1 MQVLF
6 DLFLLLARFSLPVI
20 TVLFVFC
27 CAKKLLKKSP
37 TIPIASIRVDG
48 MRELFDVNGC
58 ECILGRSRICDIRL
72 NLATVSRRHAVLT
85 FSKDYGFK
93 INTVNGKKGKIDRDI
108 YYIRVR
114 AADADRVREILRRNG
129 ITAGIDEDLMT
140 DAALKKRHS
149 YI

>member
-1 MQVLF
+1 MLPAANMIRTALRRPCAWVDSTLPRGYSRCIR
-6 DLFLLLARFSLPVI
+6 LLYERELVI
-20 TVLFVFC
+20 AWTEIRD
-27 CAKKLLKKSP
+27 LLKKEGVAGIS
-37 TIPIASIRVDG
+37 AGHYLQESVMAG
-48 MRELFDVNGC
+48 GC
-58 ECILGRSRICDIRL
+58 GAKLDPRD
-72 NLATVSRRHAVLT
+72 
-85 FSKDYGFK
+85 F
-93 INTVNGKKGKIDRDI
+93 GKKGKIDRDI

>member
-1 MQVLF
+1 MF
-6 DLFLLLARFSLPVI
+6 E
-20 TVLFVFC
+20 
-27 CAKKLLKKSP
+27 KKIEIFKKKDREAWTEIRDLLKKEGVAGIS
-37 TIPIASIRVDG
+37 AGHYLQESVMAG
-48 MRELFDVNGC
+48 GC
-58 ECILGRSRICDIRL
+58 GD
-72 NLATVSRRHAVLT
+72 
-85 FSKDYGFK
+85 F
-93 INTVNGKKGKIDRDI
+93 GKKGKIDRDI

>member
-1 MQVLF
+1 MF
-6 DLFLLLARFSLPVI
+6 E
-20 TVLFVFC
+20 
-27 CAKKLLKKSP
+27 KKIEIFKAWTEIRDLLKKEGVAGIS
-37 TIPIASIRVDG
+37 AGHYLQESVMAG
-48 MRELFDVNGC
+48 GC
-58 ECILGRSRICDIRL
+58 GAKLDPRD
-72 NLATVSRRHAVLT
+72 
-85 FSKDYGFK
+85 F
-93 INTVNGKKGKIDRDI
+93 GKKGKIDRDI

>member
-1 MQVLF
+1 MLPAANMIRTALRRPCARVDSTLPRGYSRCIR
-6 DLFLLLARFSLPVI
+6 LLYERELVMFE
-20 TVLFVFC
+20 
-27 CAKKLLKKSP
+27 KKIEIFKKKDRAAWTEIRDLLKKEGVAGIS
-37 TIPIASIRVDG
+37 AGHYLQESVMAG
-48 MRELFDVNGC
+48 GC
-58 ECILGRSRICDIRL
+58 GAKLDPRD
-72 NLATVSRRHAVLT
+72 
-85 FSKDYGFK
+85 F
-93 INTVNGKKGKIDRDI
+93 GKKGKIDRDI

>member
-1 MQVLF
+1 MF
-6 DLFLLLARFSLPVI
+6 E
-20 TVLFVFC
+20 
-27 CAKKLLKKSP
+27 KKIEIFKKKDRAAWTEIRDLLKKEGVAGTKLDP
-37 TIPIASIRVDG
+37 RD
-48 MRELFDVNGC
+48 F
-58 ECILGRSRICDIRL
+58 
-72 NLATVSRRHAVLT
+72 
-85 FSKDYGFK
+85 
-93 INTVNGKKGKIDRDI
+93 GKKGKIDRDI

>member
-1 MQVLF
+1 MF
-6 DLFLLLARFSLPVI
+6 E
-20 TVLFVFC
+20 
-27 CAKKLLKKSP
+27 KKIEIFKKKDRAAWTEIRDLLKKEGVAGIS
-37 TIPIASIRVDG
+37 AGHYLQESVMAG
-48 MRELFDVNGC
+48 GC
-58 ECILGRSRICDIRL
+58 G
-72 NLATVSRRHAVLT
+72 
-85 FSKDYGFK
+85 
-93 INTVNGKKGKIDRDI
+93 DRDI